1 MMSVLYTACAVE
13 GFGEAKPLRDIHFLV
28 LFAGFAG
35 KEHQK
40 RMILGGLAALQPPA
54 E

>member
-1 MMSVLYTACAVE
+1 VE
-13 GFGEAKPLRDIHFLV
+13 RFGEALPPRDFNFLV

-40 RMILGGLAALQPPA
+40 RIILGGLAAPPTLPA
-54 E
+54 RATPKR